1 MTQNILD
8 NLQPKLSV
16 TARIIRDISEYDNYC
31 HDATIETGL
40 PSAIIFVQ
48 NEEDIIAVIQFCI
61 AHNIPFV
68 PRGAGTGLSGG
79 AVPKNGGVVIALE
92 EMNTLTIDA
101 SNKIAYAQTGVITK
115 DIIDEASK
123 LQLFYPPDP
132 ASYEESTIGGNV
144 AENAG
149 GLKCVKYGVT
159 KDYVLGIKGIT
170 SEGRLLET
178 GIYNTSVGF
187 DFNEIF
193 IGSEGTLIIIT
204 EVALKLIDA
213 TESGETIL
221 TAFDS
226 AKDAAQT
233 VSDIRMDGIT
243 PIVMEFL
250 DGDAAA
256 CSNSY
261 ERNDSLDNVA
271 AILLIEAEKNHAEK
285 IEQLCQKNKC
295 TYINRQTDP
304 EKAVNL
310 WKVRRNL
317 SKAVKELSKV
327 RISEDVAV
335 PISKFPVL
343 VDFVADMNKRSSLR
357 INSFGHAGDG
367 NLHVNFMGQTG
378 TDSEMQEIEIEI
390 ERLLEK
396 AISLGGTLSGE
407 HGIGLAKKKYLHLE
421 FDNHLLEAMKR
432 IKYTFDSSS
441 LLNPDKIFEKT
452 V

>member
-1 MTQNILD
+1 MSTDTFAEL
-8 NLQPKLSV
+8 KSELSAS
-16 TARIIRDISEYDNYC
+16 ARIIEDISAYENYC
-31 HDATIETGL
+31 HDATIETGT
-40 PSAIIFVQ
+40 PSAIIFAQ
-48 NEEDIIAVIQFCI
+48 NEQDILAVIKFCME
-61 AHNIPFV
+61 HNISFV

-79 AVPKNGGVVIALE
+79 AVPQDGGIVISLE
-92 EMNTLTIDA
+92 EMQAVCIDA
-101 SNKIAYAQTGVITK
+101 KKKIAFAQTGVITK
-115 DIIDEASK
+115 KIIDEAAK
-123 LQLFYPPDP
+123 ENLFYPPDP

-159 KDYVLGIKGIT
+159 KDYVLGIKGVT

-178 GIYNTSVGF
+178 GIYNQSIGF
-187 DFNEIF
+187 DFNELF
-193 IGSEGTLIIIT
+193 IGSEGTLVIIT
-204 EVALKLIDA
+204 EVALRLIDA
-213 TESGETIL
+213 TEMGETIL
-221 TAFDS
+221 TAFNS

-233 VSDIRMDGIT
+233 VSDIRMSGIT

-271 AILLIEAEKNHAEK
+271 AILLIESENSDAEQIEKLCTKN
-285 IEQLCQKNKC
+285 NC
-295 TYINRQTDP
+295 TYINRQTDSD
-304 EKAVNL
+304 KAANL

-335 PISKFPVL
+335 PISKFPIL
-343 VDFVADMNKRSSLR
+343 VDFVAEMNKRSSLR

-378 TDSEMQEIEIEI
+378 TESEMLEIEIEI

-407 HGIGLAKKKYLHLE
+407 HGIGLAKKKYLYLE
-421 FDNHLLEAMKR
+421 FDKNLIHYMKS
-432 IKYTFDSSS
+432 IKSTFDASA
-441 LLNPDKIFEKT
+441 LLNPGKIFQ
-452 V
+452 